1 MSNLP
6 VDVVITWVD
15 TTDPKWQQRYEH
27 ALKQPFRR
35 TARWSPERCP
45 PDTELAMC
53 LKLIRRNVTWVRS
66 VYIVTQQQDPPCR
79 TENEILVD
87 HAALGLGHVFNS
99 HAIEASLHRIP
110 GLAEHFLYYNDDFYT
125 VRPLTRSQF
134 FGDDGDTIV
143 RFTLWKNNT
152 AFSKANVRT
161 LQLYGEKNDSICM
174 THLPYP
180 LTKTQM
186 AAAEFLLP
194 RQWDDTRASPLR
206 YYNEKEIAPVLA
218 TSIHAVHTKRARRDT
233 SGSFKTAFFYHE
245 VLAYR
250 YYLKS
255 PHIICLNDFN
265 GTEKDL
271 TDAIEK
277 RDVTLVVV
285 LIIYGLI
292 VSFLCLRRLVCKQTI

>member
-1 MSNLP
+1 MSDFP

-15 TTDPKWQQRYEH
+15 TTDPTWQQRYEH

-35 TARWSPERCP
+35 TTRWSPEHCP

-53 LKLIRRNVTWVRS
+53 LKLIRRNVTWVRNI
-66 VYIVTQQQDPPCR
+66 YIVTQQQDPPCR
-79 TENEILVD
+79 TKNEILVD
-87 HAALGLGHVFNS
+87 HGALGLGYVFNS

-110 GLAEHFLYYNDDFYT
+110 GLAEHFLYYNDDFYS

-134 FGDDGDTIV
+134 FDDDGTAIV
-143 RFTLWKNNT
+143 RFSQWKDDKS
-152 AFSKANVRT
+152 AFSKANMRT
-161 LQLYGEKNDSICM
+161 LQLYGEENDSICM

-180 LTKTQM
+180 LTKTQVV
-186 AAAEFLLP
+186 AAESILP
-194 RQWDDTRASPLR
+194 RRWDDTRKSVIR
-206 YYNEKEIAPVLA
+206 YSEKEITPVLA

-233 SGSFKTAFFYHE
+233 SGSLKTAFLYHE
-245 VLAYR
+245 LLAYR

-265 GTEKDL
+265 GTEEDL

-277 RDVTLVVV
+277 RDVALVVV
-285 LIIYGLI
+285 LIIYGLM
-292 VSFLCLRRLVCKQTI
+292 VSFHLLRNLTI